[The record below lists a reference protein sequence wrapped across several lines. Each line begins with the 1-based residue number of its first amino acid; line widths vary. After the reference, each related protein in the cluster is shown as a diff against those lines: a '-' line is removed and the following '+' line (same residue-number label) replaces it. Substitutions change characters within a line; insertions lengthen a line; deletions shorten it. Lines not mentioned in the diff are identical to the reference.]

1 MMHAYKTGERKSL
14 KERTLSVTNSFEKK
28 NNQEQCP
35 YLQRFD
41 MRAQPIAHNRNK
53 LRVDLILMLLV
64 ILKQWW
70 N

>member
-14 KERTLSVTNSFEKK
+14 KERTLSVSKKK